1 MRTSYY
7 FGGMVGFVLMSLM
20 GLLGCSD
27 DDESKVVT
35 SVPPSI
41 NLEVSDV
48 TRTTA
53 SFSISSSDATDYAYV
68 ILPDAEKIAD
78 AKTLF
83 KEGTA
88 GIFEKDSQTAKIT
101 LTDLTGDSNYML
113 YAAVRT
119 INPFVYS
126 EILSQPIDTHKP
138 YSGMISLESVGTTS
152 FSYHIMK
159 PEGAAK
165 YKHVCL
171 SKSDF
176 DYIINLVGGTPTS
189 YVNAFG
195 TEATEDKTYLFDT
208 TFLDASGFR
217 QDIYSDMEFIVI
229 AGELNEEGTVDEKA
243 VKTLVFKTKKAG
255 KAPYN
260 IEVMVKNITSMT
272 ADINIIPEA
281 GIERFRYHVN
291 TKAEFDYMS
300 FEGEASVRRMII
312 GPWSETSNEGIGS
325 IVVNAKGLKPNT
337 DYQVGIVGFDKDN
350 REKLLL
356 YDFRTSEPI
365 GPLPELSAT
374 PESVETPWNKAAFRI
389 KTTHTVSMVAGI
401 FPRGSINEVLSRP
414 GNESLTAGDV
424 IANNGSSLTPE
435 QVAAA
440 MTAEGLLLESSD
452 NLSQNTEYEF
462 GIYAAN
468 EEGVGVSVVHDFTTA
483 TLPQYDGNGVRAK
496 LPGKY
501 TATTKD
507 VTGQNVTFPVV
518 IATGVNETTEKAYHD
533 KNRLVV
539 LGFAPSGVEYAS
551 PETLLANGWASSQ
564 DEADANYGPKWFI
577 EFNKGN
583 AISTSAPVNGELDY
597 AMAKF
602 NGHEI
607 YFHGFAKR
615 PNSDQFTDMTLSF
628 PIEVSDDLT
637 ITIKKA
643 VDNSFEY
650 YPGVLAG
657 SSQWWGDMT
666 FAASDEIILTRDTN
680 QGAVMPTT
688 KTVDHI
694 MVPQHV
700 VLTLDNISM
709 ADKRRMAVEQRYK

>member
-1 MRTSYY
+1 
-7 FGGMVGFVLMSLM
+7 MVGFVLMSLM
-20 GLLGCSD
+20 SLLGCSD
-27 DDESKVVT
+27 DDESKVIT
-35 SVPPSI
+35 PTPPAI
-41 NLEVSDV
+41 NLEVDDV

-53 SFSISSSDATDYAYV
+53 SFSISSDNATDYAYV
-68 ILPDAEKIAD
+68 ILPAAEKITN

-88 GIFEKDSQTAKIT
+88 GIFEENSKTVKIN
-101 LTDLTGDSNYML
+101 LTDLIGDTNYML
-113 YAAVRT
+113 YTAVRT

-126 EILSQPIDTHKP
+126 EIISQPIDTHKP

-159 PEGAAK
+159 PEGVAK

-171 SKSDF
+171 SKSDY
-176 DYIINLVGGTPTS
+176 DYIINLVGGTPAS
-189 YVNAFG
+189 YLNAFG

-208 TFLDASGFR
+208 TFLDATGFS

-229 AGELNEEGTVDEKA
+229 AGELNEEGAVDEKA

-260 IEVMVKNITSMT
+260 IEVIVKNITSMT

-312 GPWSETSNEGIGS
+312 GPWNETSNEGTES

-337 DYQVGIVGFDKDN
+337 DYQIGIVGFDKDN

-356 YDFRTSEPI
+356 YDFRTGEPT
-365 GPLPELSAT
+365 GPLPELSAA
-374 PESVETPWNKAAFRI
+374 PESVETPWNKVAFRI

-401 FPRGSINEVLSRP
+401 FPRGSIDEVLSRP

-424 IANNGSSLTPE
+424 IASNGSPLTPE

-462 GIYAAN
+462 GIYATN
-468 EEGVGVSVVHDFTTA
+468 EEGVGVSVVQDFTTA
-483 TLPQYDGNGVRAK
+483 TLPQYDGNGIRAK

-501 TATTKD
+501 TANTKD
-507 VTGQNVTFPVV
+507 ITGQNVTFPVV

-577 EFNKGN
+577 EFNKDN
-583 AISTSAPVNGELDY
+583 TISTSAPVNGELDY

-615 PNSDQFTDMTLSF
+615 PNSDRFTDMTLSF

-666 FAASDEIILTRDTN
+666 FAASDEIILTRDAN
-680 QGAVMPTT
+680 QGAKMPAT
-688 KTVDHI
+688 KTVDRI
-694 MVPQHV
+694 RIPQHV

-709 ADKRRMAVEQRYK
+709 AEKRRTAVEQRYK